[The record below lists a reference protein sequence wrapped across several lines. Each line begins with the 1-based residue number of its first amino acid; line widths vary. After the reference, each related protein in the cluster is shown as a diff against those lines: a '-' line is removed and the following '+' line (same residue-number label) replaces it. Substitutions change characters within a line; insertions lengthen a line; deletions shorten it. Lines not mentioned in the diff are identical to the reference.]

1 MYMVINGQIRVVR
14 FFSKSLTG
22 SQLNWSA
29 TKKECYGIYHCVKL
43 FEDLLDNRYFIHKK
57 DYMNLTYI
65 NVTFTSN
72 ALRWKLYL
80 QDKEFDLY
88 HLSGTEEHQFVPDA

>member
-1 MYMVINGQIRVVR
+1 MVINGQIRVVR
-14 FFSKSLTG
+14 FFSKFLTG

-29 TKKECYGIYHCVKL
+29 TKKECYGIYYYVKL
-43 FEDLLDNRYFIHKK
+43 LEDLLVNRYFIHKK
-57 DYMNLTYI
+57 DYMNLTSI

-80 QDKEFDLY
+80 QDKEFD
-88 HLSGTEEHQFVPDA
+88 